1 MQCSYRVFLD
11 KGLITSDQQWDYI
24 RGHFEIRIDSERNPI
39 YLLLIFNKHE
49 IRIVDDT
56 SKEERLFDFHP
67 VMTSSNRENIM
78 EFIECVS
85 EFVQYLKSK

>member
-1 MQCSYRVFLD
+1 M
-11 KGLITSDQQWDYI
+11 
-24 RGHFEIRIDSERNPI
+24 
-39 YLLLIFNKHE
+39 LLIFNKHE

-56 SKEERLFDFHP
+56 SKDERLFDFHP